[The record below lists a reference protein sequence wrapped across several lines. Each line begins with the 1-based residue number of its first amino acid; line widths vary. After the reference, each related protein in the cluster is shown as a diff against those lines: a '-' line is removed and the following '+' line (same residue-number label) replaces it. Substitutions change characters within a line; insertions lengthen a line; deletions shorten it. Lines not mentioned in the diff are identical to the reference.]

1 MMTRSAIAVA
11 AYATLLALLLLPEG
25 GDCFAP
31 PLVSSISRTTTTS
44 TSISTGAI
52 IIQANTSARMTSKKK
67 YLHNL
72 HMSNNS
78 EIEGTT
84 DRLLSCLPYLIP
96 LLDGD
101 RYGKYLFYLVPALGM
116 ADSIVLGPF
125 KAIYSVI
132 PFAQLIA
139 FIGLSVLSRNPDIP
153 RPVRFNIQ
161 QALIL
166 DITLIFPGLLGQLPI
181 PIPAILANSGNNFVY
196 LAIVG
201 SVVYSVVSN
210 VTGKVPDK
218 IPVISEAA
226 GSSVQ

>member
-1 MMTRSAIAVA
+1 MSRSAITVA
-11 AYATLLALLLLPEG
+11 AYATLLALLLPEG
-25 GDCFAP
+25 GNCFAFAP
-31 PLVSSISRTTTTS
+31 PLSISRTTTTTS

-52 IIQANTSARMTSKKK
+52 IQANTSARTSHKKH
-67 YLHNL
+67 LHNL

-78 EIEGTT
+78 EIEGT
-84 DRLLSCLPYLIP
+84 DRVLSCLPYLIP

-125 KAIYSVI
+125 KAIYSLI
-132 PFAQLIA
+132 PFAQIIA

-153 RPVRFNIQ
+153 RPVRFNMQ

-166 DITLIFPGLLGQLPI
+166 DITLIFPSLLGQLPFQ
-181 PIPAILANSGNNFVY
+181 IPAILANSGSNCVY
-196 LAIVG
+196 LAMVASVG
-201 SVVYSVVSN
+201 YAVVSN
-210 VTGKVPDK
+210 LTGKVPDK

>member
-1 MMTRSAIAVA
+1 MTRSAIAVA
-11 AYATLLALLLLPEG
+11 AYATLLALLLPEG

-31 PLVSSISRTTTTS
+31 PLVSSISRTTTS

-52 IIQANTSARMTSKKK
+52 IIQANTSARTSNNKK
-67 YLHNL
+67 YHHNL

-166 DITLIFPGLLGQLPI
+166 DISLIFPGLLGQLPI
-181 PIPAILANSGNNFVY
+181 PIPAILANSGSNFVY

>member
-11 AYATLLALLLLPEG
+11 AYATLLALLLPEG

-31 PLVSSISRTTTTS
+31 PLVSSISRTTTS

-52 IIQANTSARMTSKKK
+52 IIQAKTSARTSKKK

-78 EIEGTT
+78 EIEGT
-84 DRLLSCLPYLIP
+84 DRVLSCLPYLIP

-166 DITLIFPGLLGQLPI
+166 DIALIFPSLLGQLPI
-181 PIPAILANSGNNFVY
+181 PIPAIVANSGNNFVY